1 MSQVARDFSPARPL
15 YSKSKS
21 KTASPPRPL
30 SPPQSSLHGLLQ
42 GLRWSGSPQC
52 CPSQCQGSATPV
64 SCGAMPGLRAPLV
77 CGSGFLPSQAFVQQE
92 QEQDRQPASAPQPAP
107 RLPPWPPAGLEV
119 VRLPTLLPH
128 AVPGQCHTCNLRRH
142 ARSEGAA
149 GLELPEPV
157 LTSDMMPHFE
167 DVAIIPNPG
176 ERAEAMRQLIN
187 RLPTANRLLLQYMF
201 KHMGHIIARHL
212 VSRPS
217 LSSPYPRWTLGKDVT
232 NPQPPASC
240 HTSKPFPAGHCFET

>member
-1 MSQVARDFSPARPL
+1 MFKHMGHIIARVVPIRRPDSPTGHL

-21 KTASPPRPL
+21 KTDSPPRPL
-30 SPPQSSLHGLLQ
+30 SPPQGSLHGLLQ

-64 SCGAMPGLRAPLV
+64 ICGAMPGLRAPLA

-107 RLPPWPPAGLEV
+107 KLPPWPPAGLEV
-119 VRLPTLLPH
+119 VRLITVLPH

-149 GLELPEPV
+149 GLNHYMPEMHRPAPTHHHDLPAP
-157 LTSDMMPHFE
+157 L
-167 DVAIIPNPG
+167 A
-176 ERAEAMRQLIN
+176 
-187 RLPTANRLLLQYMF
+187 
-201 KHMGHIIARHL
+201 
-212 VSRPS
+212 
-217 LSSPYPRWTLGKDVT
+217 
-232 NPQPPASC
+232 
-240 HTSKPFPAGHCFET
+240 